1 MLDNL
6 HNNIERHIKTHSERS
21 VDDRAA
27 VSVLET
33 FLRSNGRINT
43 SFAADDKWPNHDGT
57 FEFVPIPDISRRPK
71 QTFYVQIKG
80 TRNYTE
86 CDGVIKYALK
96 DLAFPAFICGEAS
109 LDPGIIFVVLNPA
122 ERGSERVF
130 WKYMSA
136 NFLNAV
142 DFAKDSFTINFSPEE
157 ELSNDD
163 KSISAF
169 CVKLEEIV
177 EQHSFVNQL
186 ERHNYSFEEVKRIV
200 KVCDEEITESIDDL
214 SILNK
219 NRDNISR
226 RILTRLNDL
235 CISALLLNAMGD
247 GCPNPN
253 AGFAWEYALLKAD
266 TRYLGDFY
274 RGLQYIGRRIPDDG
288 QSERLMRKYYSFMWQ
303 IRKMLSERYNITVLQ
318 NLEKFQK
325 HTESDELDKQY
336 YELIA
341 NAFSAKS
348 SEIKHS
354 RTRFYIQKKTPFFVG
369 TERYF
374 EVTLQQAGMYAS
386 KYNRITAYTQL
397 DMSTDYSVQV
407 DYTPAYINL
416 WGINTE
422 IKIITSWRVSV
433 DPKCLN
439 KLGKIL
445 CMNLQ
450 LSTKY
455 GEYDALMRFL
465 TVTGMN
471 FLEMIDLQ
479 EIQFSH
485 LLEMIYKDVNTAY
498 FRAVLQKLR
507 DNYSMGSEIFGRYTV
522 RYLLLNLREELLER
536 VMPSQFSPQ
545 WQCND
550 LYLSKKC
557 YPFECNPLV
566 SDLAG
571 SNTSTIDKVKY
582 LARVVE
588 KNRTDAVIPY
598 WTIAKDTQDT
608 GEIYCNL
615 DANLTEQA
623 IQKYNDGLDDW
634 EKQQGYEIIL
644 EGNTACIGSYE
655 ASTIFILNKLLE
667 LSRIPNKGQREY
679 NERYLRNCGITFSD
693 HQKKEALKYAFVNS
707 RVLLVYGAAGTG
719 KTTLLNMI
727 STMLTGRRKL
737 FLTKT
742 HTALQNLRRRIENP
756 GVDADF
762 ISINSFTKKVS
773 LPDYDVVFVD
783 ECSTIDNRVMKAF
796 LEKMRSDSFLVLAG
810 DIYQIESI
818 DFGNWFSYAK
828 DVVKAKGS
836 NIELLSNWRTDDRS
850 LRELWKEVRN
860 KGALITEKLVIDGPF
875 SENIGESI
883 FHSDIEDE
891 VILCLNYD
899 GKFGL
904 NNINNYF
911 QNANAHTNVQ
921 KPVSWGDWTYKA
933 GDHIL
938 FNDTDRFSL
947 LYNNLKGRIVQ
958 IELYS
963 NKIEFTVDVQI
974 MLTEKD
980 CQNDGIEFVDV
991 IDDVTRI
998 RFDVLAY
1005 EEEMAEEDRPKT
1017 IVPFQ
1022 LAYAVS
1028 IHKAQGLEYKSV
1040 KVVIPSSNAEKIS
1053 HGIFYTAITRA
1064 KEKLKIYWSSETMQE
1079 VVAGF
1084 SVDKSKQKSLAI
1096 IKGKLQ
1102 SDI

>member
-1 MLDNL
+1 
-6 HNNIERHIKTHSERS
+6 
-21 VDDRAA
+21 
-27 VSVLET
+27 
-33 FLRSNGRINT
+33 
-43 SFAADDKWPNHDGT
+43 
-57 FEFVPIPDISRRPK
+57 
-71 QTFYVQIKG
+71 
-80 TRNYTE
+80 
-86 CDGVIKYALK
+86 
-96 DLAFPAFICGEAS
+96 
-109 LDPGIIFVVLNPA
+109 
-122 ERGSERVF
+122 
-130 WKYMSA
+130 
-136 NFLNAV
+136 
-142 DFAKDSFTINFSPEE
+142 
-157 ELSNDD
+157 
-163 KSISAF
+163 
-169 CVKLEEIV
+169 
-177 EQHSFVNQL
+177 
-186 ERHNYSFEEVKRIV
+186 
-200 KVCDEEITESIDDL
+200 
-214 SILNK
+214 
-219 NRDNISR
+219 
-226 RILTRLNDL
+226 
-235 CISALLLNAMGD
+235 
-247 GCPNPN
+247 
-253 AGFAWEYALLKAD
+253 
-266 TRYLGDFY
+266 
-274 RGLQYIGRRIPDDG
+274 
-288 QSERLMRKYYSFMWQ
+288 
-303 IRKMLSERYNITVLQ
+303 
-318 NLEKFQK
+318 
-325 HTESDELDKQY
+325 
-336 YELIA
+336 
-341 NAFSAKS
+341 
-348 SEIKHS
+348 
-354 RTRFYIQKKTPFFVG
+354 
-369 TERYF
+369 
-374 EVTLQQAGMYAS
+374 
-386 KYNRITAYTQL
+386 
-397 DMSTDYSVQV
+397 
-407 DYTPAYINL
+407 
-416 WGINTE
+416 
-422 IKIITSWRVSV
+422 
-433 DPKCLN
+433 
-439 KLGKIL
+439 
-445 CMNLQ
+445 MNLQ

-588 KNRTDAVIPY
+588 KNRTDAVIPN

-991 IDDVTRI
+991 IGDVTRI

>member
-1 MLDNL
+1 M
-6 HNNIERHIKTHSERS
+6 
-21 VDDRAA
+21 
-27 VSVLET
+27 
-33 FLRSNGRINT
+33 
-43 SFAADDKWPNHDGT
+43 
-57 FEFVPIPDISRRPK
+57 
-71 QTFYVQIKG
+71 
-80 TRNYTE
+80 
-86 CDGVIKYALK
+86 
-96 DLAFPAFICGEAS
+96 
-109 LDPGIIFVVLNPA
+109 
-122 ERGSERVF
+122 
-130 WKYMSA
+130 
-136 NFLNAV
+136 
-142 DFAKDSFTINFSPEE
+142 
-157 ELSNDD
+157 
-163 KSISAF
+163 
-169 CVKLEEIV
+169 
-177 EQHSFVNQL
+177 
-186 ERHNYSFEEVKRIV
+186 
-200 KVCDEEITESIDDL
+200 
-214 SILNK
+214 
-219 NRDNISR
+219 
-226 RILTRLNDL
+226 
-235 CISALLLNAMGD
+235 
-247 GCPNPN
+247 
-253 AGFAWEYALLKAD
+253 
-266 TRYLGDFY
+266 
-274 RGLQYIGRRIPDDG
+274 
-288 QSERLMRKYYSFMWQ
+288 
-303 IRKMLSERYNITVLQ
+303 
-318 NLEKFQK
+318 
-325 HTESDELDKQY
+325 
-336 YELIA
+336 
-341 NAFSAKS
+341 
-348 SEIKHS
+348 
-354 RTRFYIQKKTPFFVG
+354 
-369 TERYF
+369 
-374 EVTLQQAGMYAS
+374 QQAGMYAS

-445 CMNLQ
+445 CMNFQ
-450 LSTKY
+450 LFTKY

-598 WTIAKDTQDT
+598 WTIAKNTQDT

-634 EKQQGYEIIL
+634 EKQQGYEIIP

-727 STMLTGRRKL
+727 STMLAGRRKL

-921 KPVSWGDWTYKA
+921 KPVNWGDWTYKA

-991 IDDVTRI
+991 IGDVTRI

-1022 LAYAVS
+1022 IAYAVS

>member
-80 TRNYTE
+80 TRNYIE
-86 CDGVIKYALK
+86 GDGVIKYALK
-96 DLAFPAFICGEAS
+96 DLAFPAFICNEVS
-109 LDPGIIFVVLNPA
+109 LDPGILFVVLNPT

-157 ELSNDD
+157 ELSNNDE
-163 KSISAF
+163 SIASF
-169 CVKLEEIV
+169 CGRLEEII
-177 EQHSFVNQL
+177 ERHSFVNQL
-186 ERHNYSFEEVKRIV
+186 ERHNYSLEEVKRII
-200 KVCDEEITESIDDL
+200 KVCNEEITKSIDNL

-219 NRDNISR
+219 NRDNISQ

-235 CISALLLNAMGD
+235 CISALLLNAMKD
-247 GCPNPN
+247 GYQTPN
-253 AGFAWEYALLKAD
+253 AAFAWEYALLKVD

-274 RGLQYIGRRIPDDG
+274 RGLQYIGRRIPEDG
-288 QSERLMRKYYSFMWQ
+288 QAERLMLKYYSFMWQ
-303 IRKMLSERYNITVLQ
+303 IRKSLFESYSIAVLQ
-318 NLEKFQK
+318 NLEKFQE

-341 NAFSAKS
+341 NAFPAKKSEPKRS
-348 SEIKHS
+348 S
-354 RTRFYIQKKTPFFVG
+354 TRFYVQKKTPFFVG

-374 EVTLQQAGMYAS
+374 EVTLQQAGRYAS
-386 KYNRITAYTQL
+386 KYNRITAYTKL

-407 DYTPAYINL
+407 DYASAHINL
-416 WGINTE
+416 WGIKTE
-422 IKIITSWRVSV
+422 IRIITSWRVSV

-439 KLGKIL
+439 RLAKIL
-445 CMNLQ
+445 NMPRQ
-450 LSTKY
+450 LTTKY

-465 TVTGMN
+465 TTTGMN
-471 FLEMIDLQ
+471 FLDMIDLQ

-485 LLEMIYKDVNTAY
+485 LLESIYKDPNTAY
-498 FRAVLQKLR
+498 FKSVLQKLR
-507 DNYSMGSEIFGRYTV
+507 DNYSKGAEIFGRYTI
-522 RYLLLNLREELLER
+522 RYLLLSLREELLER
-536 VMPSQFSPQ
+536 VMPSQFSTQ
-545 WQCND
+545 WQHND
-550 LYLSKKC
+550 LCLSKKC
-557 YPFECNPLV
+557 FPFERNPLV
-566 SDLAG
+566 SDLPG

-588 KNRTDAVIPY
+588 KNRTDAVLPY
-598 WTIAKDTQDT
+598 WTIAKATQDT
-608 GEIYCNL
+608 GEIYCSL
-615 DANLTEQA
+615 DENLTQQA

-634 EKQQGYEIIL
+634 EKKQGYEIIL
-644 EGNTACIGSYE
+644 SENNACIGSYE

-667 LSRIPNKGQREY
+667 LSHIPNKGQREY
-679 NERYLRNCGITFSD
+679 NERYLRNCGIAFSD
-693 HQKKEALKYAFVNS
+693 HQKEEALKYAFVNS

-756 GVDADF
+756 GTDADF

-773 LPDYDVVFVD
+773 LQDYDVIFVD

-796 LEKMRSDSFLVLAG
+796 LEKMRPDSFLVLAG
-810 DIYQIESI
+810 DPYQIESI
-818 DFGNWFSYAK
+818 DFGNWYSYAK
-828 DVVKAKGS
+828 GVINVKGS
-836 NIELLSNWRTDDRS
+836 NIELLSNWRTDDQS
-850 LRELWKEVRN
+850 LRQLWKEVRN
-860 KGALITEKLVIDGPF
+860 KGTLITEKLVIDGPF

-883 FHSDIEDE
+883 FNSDIEDE

-904 NNINNYF
+904 NNMNNYF
-911 QNANAHTNVQ
+911 QNTNTA
-921 KPVSWGDWTYKA
+921 KPVSWMDWTYKV

-958 IELYS
+958 IEMYT

-974 MLTEKD
+974 TLTEKD
-980 CQNDGIEFVDV
+980 CQNDGIKFVDV
-991 IDDVTRI
+991 IDDGTRI
-998 RFDVLAY
+998 CFEVLAY

-1096 IKGKLQ
+1096 IKDKLQ

>member
-1 MLDNL
+1 M
-6 HNNIERHIKTHSERS
+6 K
-21 VDDRAA
+21 
-27 VSVLET
+27 
-33 FLRSNGRINT
+33 
-43 SFAADDKWPNHDGT
+43 
-57 FEFVPIPDISRRPK
+57 
-71 QTFYVQIKG
+71 
-80 TRNYTE
+80 
-86 CDGVIKYALK
+86 
-96 DLAFPAFICGEAS
+96 
-109 LDPGIIFVVLNPA
+109 
-122 ERGSERVF
+122 
-130 WKYMSA
+130 
-136 NFLNAV
+136 
-142 DFAKDSFTINFSPEE
+142 
-157 ELSNDD
+157 
-163 KSISAF
+163 
-169 CVKLEEIV
+169 
-177 EQHSFVNQL
+177 
-186 ERHNYSFEEVKRIV
+186 
-200 KVCDEEITESIDDL
+200 
-214 SILNK
+214 
-219 NRDNISR
+219 
-226 RILTRLNDL
+226 
-235 CISALLLNAMGD
+235 
-247 GCPNPN
+247 
-253 AGFAWEYALLKAD
+253 
-266 TRYLGDFY
+266 
-274 RGLQYIGRRIPDDG
+274 
-288 QSERLMRKYYSFMWQ
+288 
-303 IRKMLSERYNITVLQ
+303 IR
-318 NLEKFQK
+318 
-325 HTESDELDKQY
+325 
-336 YELIA
+336 
-341 NAFSAKS
+341 
-348 SEIKHS
+348 
-354 RTRFYIQKKTPFFVG
+354 
-369 TERYF
+369 
-374 EVTLQQAGMYAS
+374 
-386 KYNRITAYTQL
+386 
-397 DMSTDYSVQV
+397 
-407 DYTPAYINL
+407 
-416 WGINTE
+416 
-422 IKIITSWRVSV
+422 
-433 DPKCLN
+433 
-439 KLGKIL
+439 
-445 CMNLQ
+445 
-450 LSTKY
+450 
-455 GEYDALMRFL
+455 
-465 TVTGMN
+465 
-471 FLEMIDLQ
+471 
-479 EIQFSH
+479 
-485 LLEMIYKDVNTAY
+485 
-498 FRAVLQKLR
+498 
-507 DNYSMGSEIFGRYTV
+507 
-522 RYLLLNLREELLER
+522 
-536 VMPSQFSPQ
+536 
-545 WQCND
+545 
-550 LYLSKKC
+550 
-557 YPFECNPLV
+557 
-566 SDLAG
+566 
-571 SNTSTIDKVKY
+571 
-582 LARVVE
+582 
-588 KNRTDAVIPY
+588 
-598 WTIAKDTQDT
+598 
-608 GEIYCNL
+608 
-615 DANLTEQA
+615 
-623 IQKYNDGLDDW
+623 
-634 EKQQGYEIIL
+634 
-644 EGNTACIGSYE
+644 
-655 ASTIFILNKLLE
+655 
-667 LSRIPNKGQREY
+667 
-679 NERYLRNCGITFSD
+679 
-693 HQKKEALKYAFVNS
+693 
-707 RVLLVYGAAGTG
+707 
-719 KTTLLNMI
+719 
-727 STMLTGRRKL
+727 
-737 FLTKT
+737 
-742 HTALQNLRRRIENP
+742 

>member
-1 MLDNL
+1 MLDNSQ
-6 HNNIERHIKTHSERS
+6 NNIERHIKTHSERS

-27 VSVLET
+27 VSILET

-57 FEFVPIPDISRRPK
+57 FEFVPNPDVSRRPK

-86 CDGVIKYALK
+86 CDGVIKYSLK
-96 DLAFPAFICGEAS
+96 ELAFPAFICGETS
-109 LDPGIIFVVLNPA
+109 LDPGILFVILYPA

-142 DFAKDSFTINFSPEE
+142 DFAKDSFTISFSPEE
-157 ELSNDD
+157 EIINEDE
-163 KSISAF
+163 SISIF
-169 CVKLEEIV
+169 CAKLEEIV
-177 EQHSFVNQL
+177 ECHSFVNQL
-186 ERHNYSFEEVKRIV
+186 ERHNYSLEEVKRIV
-200 KVCDEEITESIDDL
+200 KVCNEEITKSIDDL

-226 RILTRLNDL
+226 RILTRLNDI
-235 CISALLLNAMGD
+235 CISALLLNVMRD
-247 GCPNPN
+247 GYQTPNT
-253 AGFAWEYALLKAD
+253 GFAWEYALLKAD

-274 RGLQYIGRRIPDDG
+274 RGLRYIGRRIPDDG
-288 QSERLMRKYYSFMWQ
+288 QSERLLLKYYSFMWQ
-303 IRKMLSERYNITVLQ
+303 IRKLLLESYGINVLQ

-325 HTESDELDKQY
+325 YTESDELDKQY

-341 NAFSAKS
+341 NAFPAKKAEPKRS
-348 SEIKHS
+348 S
-354 RTRFYIQKKTPFFVG
+354 TRFYVQKKTPFFVG
-369 TERYF
+369 TARYF

-386 KYNRITAYTQL
+386 KYNRITAYTKS
-397 DMSTDYSVQV
+397 DMSMDYSVQI
-407 DYTPAYINL
+407 DYASAYINL
-416 WGINTE
+416 WEINTE
-422 IKIITSWRVSV
+422 IKIITSWRASV

-439 KLGKIL
+439 KLAKIL
-445 CMNLQ
+445 NMPLQ
-450 LSTKY
+450 LTTKY

-465 TVTGMN
+465 TATGMN
-471 FLEMIDLQ
+471 FLDMIDLK

-485 LLEMIYKDVNTAY
+485 LLESIYKDANTTY
-498 FRAVLQKLR
+498 FKSVLQKLR
-507 DNYSMGSEIFGRYTV
+507 DNYSAGSELFGRYTV

-545 WQCND
+545 WKCYD
-550 LYLSKKC
+550 LFLSKKC
-557 YPFECNPLV
+557 FPFERNPLV

-571 SNTSTIDKVKY
+571 SNTSAIDKVKY

-588 KNRTDAVIPY
+588 KSKTDAVVPY
-598 WTIAKDTQDT
+598 WTIAKATQDT
-608 GEIYCNL
+608 GEIYCGL
-615 DANLTEQA
+615 DANLTERA

-634 EKQQGYEIIL
+634 EKKQGHEIIL
-644 EGNTACIGSYE
+644 SENNACIGSYE

-667 LSRIPNKGQREY
+667 LSHIPNKGQREY
-679 NERYLRNCGITFSD
+679 NERYLRTCGITFSD
-693 HQKKEALKYAFVNS
+693 HQKEEALKYAFVNS

-756 GVDADF
+756 GADADF

-773 LPDYDVVFVD
+773 LPDYDVIFVD

-796 LEKMRSDSFLVLAG
+796 LEKMRPDSFLVLAG
-810 DIYQIESI
+810 DTYQIESI

-828 DVVKAKGS
+828 NVINVKGS
-836 NIELLSNWRTDDRS
+836 NIELLSNWRTDDQS
-850 LRELWKEVRN
+850 LRDLWKEVRN

-875 SENIGESI
+875 SENIGKNILNSE
-883 FHSDIEDE
+883 IEDE

-904 NNINNYF
+904 NNMNNYF
-911 QNANAHTNVQ
+911 QNANPEKAVN
-921 KPVSWGDWTYKA
+921 WRDWTYKV
-933 GDHIL
+933 GDYIL
-938 FNDTDRFSL
+938 FNDTERFSL
-947 LYNNLKGRIVQ
+947 LYNNLKGRIAQ
-958 IELYS
+958 IESYS
-963 NKIEFTVDVQI
+963 NKIKFTIDVPI
-974 MLTEKD
+974 TLTEKD

-991 IDDVTRI
+991 IDDATRI

-1005 EEEMAEEDRPKT
+1005 EEEMAEEDRQKT

-1040 KVVIPSSNAEKIS
+1040 KIVIPSSNAEKIS

-1102 SDI
+1102 NNI